1 MELGLRHLQVVVAV
15 AEAGSVSRAAAT
27 LQIAQSGL
35 TAQLGRIERELG
47 APLFLRRPHGVEP
60 TELGTHV
67 LLGARL
73 LIDQFDDLIAAA
85 RTRAHGGGAATVRL
99 GGVDSPWISTVAA
112 ALRGLLPD
120 HEQITY
126 VEENSEAVVDLV
138 RTSRLDLAV
147 ITEHPDAPAPKPQR
161 LVVRDLGVEPLLVG
175 LRFDHPEAGR
185 DRIHLAQ
192 LAEYDWIAPA
202 DKEGG
207 LRQSLRTACERAG
220 FVPRFRHFGADHGTA
235 AAIVGS
241 GTTVGLFP
249 LTSATVPDVVFRPLA
264 GVPLWRRTMLVW
276 QPGSPLAGVAT
287 DLVTM
292 ASDESF
298 RTRKPVL
305 VLEPDPVHHRRHVNS
320 PRPTASPASPR
331 RT

>member
-1 MELGLRHLQVVVAV
+1 MELGLRHLQIVVAV
-15 AEAGSVSRAAAT
+15 AEAGSVSRAAAA
-27 LQIAQSGL
+27 LRIAQSGL
-35 TAQLGRIERELG
+35 TAQLGRIEREFG

-60 TELGTHV
+60 TDLGAHV
-67 LLGARL
+67 LVGARL
-73 LIDQFDDLIAAA
+73 LIGQFDDLIAAA
-85 RTRAHGGGAATVRL
+85 RTRAQGGGAATVRL

-126 VEENSEAVVDLV
+126 VEENSETVVDQV

-147 ITEHPDAPAPKPQR
+147 ITEHPDAPAPKPHR

-175 LRFDHPEAGR
+175 LSVDHPEIGR
-185 DRIHLAQ
+185 DRISLAH

-202 DKEGG
+202 DKAGG

-235 AAIVGS
+235 ATIVGS

-249 LTSATVPDVVFRPLA
+249 MASASVPGVVFRPLA
-264 GVPLWRRTMLVW
+264 DEPLWCRTMLIW

-287 DLVTM
+287 DVVTM
-292 ASDESF
+292 ASDECF
-298 RTRKPVL
+298 RTRKPFL
-305 VLEPDPVHHRRHVNS
+305 VVEPDPAGYRR
-320 PRPTASPASPR
+320 AM
-331 RT
+331 

>member
-15 AEAGSVSRAAAT
+15 AEAGSISRAAAT
-27 LQIAQSGL
+27 LRIAQSGL
-35 TAQLGRIERELG
+35 TAQLGRIEREFG

-67 LLGARL
+67 LVGARL
-73 LIDQFDDLIAAA
+73 VIGQFDDLIASA
-85 RTRAHGGGAATVRL
+85 RTRAHSGGAATVRL

-126 VEENSEAVVDLV
+126 VEESSEAVVDLV

-147 ITEHPDAPAPKPQR
+147 ITEHPDAPAPKPHR

-175 LRFDHPEAGR
+175 LRVDHPEAGR
-185 DRIHLAQ
+185 DRLRLVH
-192 LAEYDWIAPA
+192 LAEYDWIAPT
-202 DKEGG
+202 DKAGG

-220 FVPRFRHFGADHGTA
+220 FAPRFRHFGADHGTA
-235 AAIVGS
+235 ATIVGS

-249 LTSATVPDVVFRPLA
+249 MTTAPMPGFVFRHLA
-264 GVPLWRRTMLVW
+264 DEPLWCRTMLVW
-276 QPGSPLAGVAT
+276 QPGSPLAAIAT
-287 DLVTM
+287 ELVTT
-292 ASDESF
+292 ASDERF
-298 RTRKPVL
+298 RTRKPFL
-305 VLEPDPVHHRRHVNS
+305 VVEPDPTDYRR
-320 PRPTASPASPR
+320 AM
-331 RT
+331 